1 MQPSIEM
8 TDKFILAI
16 NNVLKS
22 KGDMTPM
29 IEVTSQL
36 KLVNLDYWERLI
48 REEVAKY
55 LVSQPKWE
63 SLSKA
68 IKSLFIEQASWL
80 GLVSWDGYERE
91 KSLKLLSESAP
102 NAFFLILIARRLND
116 WVPEVRV
123 AAKKA
128 FILVS
133 RKTDSK
139 IIAEALIT
147 ILSNWNS
154 WGRIGQ
160 EKRNVI

>member
-55 LVSQPKWE
+55 LVSQ
-63 SLSKA
+63 SK
-68 IKSLFIEQASWL
+68 
-80 GLVSWDGYERE
+80 
-91 KSLKLLSESAP
+91 
-102 NAFFLILIARRLND
+102 
-116 WVPEVRV
+116 
-123 AAKKA
+123 
-128 FILVS
+128 
-133 RKTDSK
+133 
-139 IIAEALIT
+139 
-147 ILSNWNS
+147 
-154 WGRIGQ
+154 
-160 EKRNVI
+160 